1 MYSRTLRHISSQ
13 KHCYALHQQMRNLCF
28 NRFKNAIVPSLAK
41 IAIQVQA
48 MHNTNTVL
56 LIQLVDWEFEHIL
69 ASQSLV
75 HMREGIQLVLK
86 SSGILLVQEDLDQ
99 FAAVCLDAGTTTND
113 LSWIDQILEDLVVHS
128 SQSTAAWTLLLG
140 TTLACWL
147 RKDATLSNKDNMAVR
162 ELLLQLAGEALLNLM
177 VLSQKWD
184 WDKDNDGLFA
194 VTKLDLPC
202 KSIIS
207 IYSFTKHLTNMTI
220 GDAFTSQAL
229 PDTLKLCTISGV

>member
-1 MYSRTLRHISSQ
+1 MPICIISPTQ
-13 KHCYALHQQMRNLCF
+13 TRNLTSV
-28 NRFKNAIVPSLAK
+28 RRPQPSPCIPAFTFFCLVVSGAGLRELED
-41 IAIQVQA
+41 
-48 MHNTNTVL
+48 NTTAGEAA
-56 LIQLVDWEFEHIL
+56 VDL
-69 ASQSLV
+69 RV
-75 HMREGIQLVLK
+75 GIQPVVNTTAL
-86 SSGILLVQEDLDQ
+86 LLVEDD
-99 FAAVCLDAGTTTND
+99 
-113 LSWIDQILEDLVVHS
+113 LEDLGAVLLGAEALADDLNGVDEVGQDGIVDGGES
-128 SQSTAAWTLLLG
+128 AGARALLLEG
-140 TTLACWL
+140 VAGAGRALGA
-147 RKDATLSNKDNMAVR
+147 RENAASGNEEDVAVR